1 MFTSTKTVLKIF
13 SQTAL
18 LRASGILKDSRNVN
32 ELVSTASKEINS
44 GKKKMLSVK
53 GDINAL
59 LSMLKAWA
67 KGEYK
72 ELPWMTLVLTT
83 GALIYFVNPLDAV
96 PDMIPAFGLL
106 DDATVIGF
114 VLTSIREDMKKFAR
128 YNKTQSDNLEHLP
141 AEIPY

>member
-1 MFTSTKTVLKIF
+1 MFTSTKTILKIF

-18 LRASGILKDSRNVN
+18 IRATGILQDSRNVD
-32 ELVSTASKEINS
+32 ELVDTASKKINT
-44 GKKKMLSVK
+44 GKKKIVSIK

-59 LSMLKAWA
+59 LSMLKAWT

-72 ELPWMTLVLTT
+72 EVPWMTLVLTT

-96 PDMIPAFGLL
+96 PDVIPAFGLL

-114 VLTSIREDMKKFAR
+114 VLTSAKEDIEKFR
-128 YNKTQSDNLEHLP
+128 IYTNYSTWEQSQIP
-141 AEIPY
+141 A

>member
-1 MFTSTKTVLKIF
+1 MFTSTKTILKIF

-18 LRASGILKDSRNVN
+18 IRATGILQDSRNVD
-32 ELVSTASKEINS
+32 ELVDTASKKINT
-44 GKKKMLSVK
+44 GKKKIVSIK

-59 LSMLKAWA
+59 LSMLKAWT

-72 ELPWMTLVLTT
+72 EVPWMTLVLTT

-96 PDMIPAFGLL
+96 PDVIPAFGLL

-114 VLTSIREDMKKFAR
+114 VLISAKEDIEKFR
-128 YNKTQSDNLEHLP
+128 IYTNYSTWEQSQIP
-141 AEIPY
+141 A

>member
-18 LRASGILKDSRNVN
+18 FRANGILKDSRNVN
-32 ELVSTASKEINS
+32 ELISTVSKEINS
-44 GKKKMLSVK
+44 GKKKVISTK
-53 GDINAL
+53 SDINAL

-96 PDMIPAFGLL
+96 PDMVPAFGLL

-114 VLTSIREDMKKFAR
+114 VLTSVKEDIKKFAR
-128 YNKTQSDNLEHLP
+128 DNTTQNENLEHIP
-141 AEIPY
+141 AETSY